1 MPTLSYD
8 KKIELLSDHYKD
20 TFAQLKDYLKLRDR
34 LFALILVTIT
44 LLLFQIYSPDE
55 AGVTIGAFI
64 AKNLE
69 IQNTI
74 NIAFVGS
81 VIWFVLL
88 GFVIRYFQTVILIE
102 RQYSYIHDLEAQLSK
117 HYQEKAFTREGKT
130 YLKNYPLFSDWAY
143 ILYTIVFPSLL
154 IIVVLG
160 KIINEIYFSKGRSLL
175 LVFDS
180 VIAVCVL
187 ISTVLYMRMVHFQK

>member
-88 GFVIRYFQTVILIE
+88 GFVIRYFQTVILI
-102 RQYSYIHDLEAQLSK
+102 
-117 HYQEKAFTREGKT
+117 
-130 YLKNYPLFSDWAY
+130 
-143 ILYTIVFPSLL
+143 
-154 IIVVLG
+154 
-160 KIINEIYFSKGRSLL
+160 
-175 LVFDS
+175 
-180 VIAVCVL
+180 
-187 ISTVLYMRMVHFQK
+187 